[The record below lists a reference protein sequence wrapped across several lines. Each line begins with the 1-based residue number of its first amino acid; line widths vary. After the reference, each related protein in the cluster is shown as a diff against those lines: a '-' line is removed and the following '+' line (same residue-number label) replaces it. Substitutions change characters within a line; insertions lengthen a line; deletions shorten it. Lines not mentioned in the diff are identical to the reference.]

1 MQLLVNNIIVYRDCV
16 KHYKKK
22 RIKKLQRHKG
32 EMKQRLS
39 SKAPGQ
45 LSELNVDFRG
55 KKFRTTNV
63 QCALE
68 LMNLILMPMFSLY
81 VSGFNAQ
88 VKVCAKWMHRDCF
101 NVDDDLYIC
110 GLYENVFQ

>member
-1 MQLLVNNIIVYRDCV
+1 
-16 KHYKKK
+16 
-22 RIKKLQRHKG
+22 
-32 EMKQRLS
+32 MKQRLS

-68 LMNLILMPMFSLY
+68 LMNMIWMPMFNLY
-81 VSGFNAQ
+81 VSGFNVQ
-88 VKVCAKWMHRDCF
+88 VKVCAKWMHQDCF
-101 NVDDDLYIC
+101 DVDDDLYIHVC
-110 GLYENVFQ
+110 VWII